1 MSADEAQAP
10 TAPRVALIGS
20 PNSGKTTLFNALT
33 GLRRRVANYPGV
45 TVEHAIGTAEG
56 RTGAEVTLVD
66 LPGTYSLEP
75 LSVDESVTTQ
85 VLAGELGEEPMPDG
99 IIVVADATTL
109 RRSMQLVLEVLAR
122 GLPAV
127 VVLTM
132 LDELK
137 ARGGAVRL
145 GAMRKALGV
154 PVVGIVG
161 NKGIGLDDVR
171 ELLDT
176 VHDWA
181 TTGLDVP
188 SGVGVE
194 AVQERYSIGD
204 ELLDALLTEPNNEP
218 TASDK
223 VDNILLHPVAG
234 IAVFVAVMFGFF
246 QAIFVLAAPVQ
257 DLFEGVVLALG
268 ELMRAIIP
276 DGLLESLVVDGVI
289 AGVGGVVVF
298 VPQIAILLLLLRFLE
313 SCGYMARAAFL
324 IDRVMGWAGLEGRS
338 FVALLSSYACAVPGV
353 MAARTIPDPRSRLA
367 TILVAPLMTCS
378 ARLPVYALLISA
390 FVPRKTVAGV
400 SLQGLTMFGLY
411 AFGSLSAFLAA
422 AAIQRVFKKK
432 AQFPFYMELPPY
444 RLPTTRSVLRSA
456 WMGVRAFLKKAGT
469 VILAASIVLWG
480 LLTFPQTTPPDDVL
494 AAAESV
500 EEAEAISS
508 AWALEHS
515 AGGAIGRGFEPVIA
529 PLGYDWRIGVGI
541 LGSFAAREVIVATL
555 AQVFAH
561 DGGDEDLE
569 GLGGR
574 IAAAE
579 APDGS
584 PAYSLATAVSLLVFF
599 VFSLQCVSTLA
610 VMRRETGGW
619 KWPAIAFGYMLVLAY
634 VGAFVAYR
642 VTLALTG
649 TA

>member
-1 MSADEAQAP
+1 MSAAEARERVN
-10 TAPRVALIGS
+10 PRVALIGS

-45 TVEHAIGTAEG
+45 TVEHAIGTALG
-56 RTGAEVTLVD
+56 HAGSEVILVD

-75 LSVDESVTTQ
+75 LSIDESVTTQ
-85 VLAGELGEEPMPDG
+85 VLAGELGKEPMPDG

-109 RRSMQLVLEVLAR
+109 RRSIQLILEVLAR
-122 GLPAV
+122 GLPTI

-137 ARGGAVRL
+137 ARGGSVRL
-145 GAMRKALGV
+145 GALRKALGV
-154 PVVGIVG
+154 PVVGVVG

-176 VHDWA
+176 VPSWA
-181 TTGLDVP
+181 TANLDVP
-188 SGVGVE
+188 GGTDAD
-194 AVQERYSIGD
+194 AVQRRYAVGD
-204 ELLDALLTEPNNEP
+204 ELLDRLLTEPNEEP

-223 VDNILLHPVAG
+223 VDNVLLHPVG
-234 IAVFVAVMFGFF
+234 GLAVFVTVMFAFF
-246 QAIFVLAAPVQ
+246 QAIFVLAAPIQ
-257 DLFEGVVLALG
+257 DLFEGGVLAIG
-268 ELMRAIIP
+268 ELMRALIP
-276 DGLLESLVVDGVI
+276 DGLAESLVVDGVI

-378 ARLPVYALLISA
+378 ARLPVYALLIGA
-390 FVPRKTVAGV
+390 FVPRKTIAGM

-411 AFGSLSAFLAA
+411 VFGSLSAFIAA
-422 AAIQRVFKKK
+422 AVIQRLFNKK
-432 AQFPFYMELPPY
+432 AHFPFYMELPPY
-444 RLPTTRSVLRSA
+444 RLPTARSVLRST

-469 VILAASIVLWG
+469 VILAASVVLWA
-480 LLTFPQTTPPDDVL
+480 LLTFPQTTAPDDVL
-494 AAAESV
+494 AAAESSD
-500 EEAEAISS
+500 EAAAINS

-515 AGGAIGRGFEPVIA
+515 AGGAIGRGFEPIIA

-561 DGGDEDLE
+561 DGGDDDLE
-569 GLGGR
+569 GLGDR
-574 IAAAE
+574 IAAAQG
-579 APDGS
+579 PDGA
-584 PAYSLATAVSLLVFF
+584 PAYTLATAISLLVFF

-619 KWPAIAFGYMLVLAY
+619 KWPAVAFSYMLVLAY

-642 VTLALTG
+642 VTSAFTS
-649 TA
+649 